1 MIIIKRNNL
10 YCVKSIMTILIT
22 IALVILTFLYPDIYE
37 ETFKSSVT
45 MIVTFYFSHQIEK
58 RGKNDE

>member
-1 MIIIKRNNL
+1 
-10 YCVKSIMTILIT
+10 MTILIT
-22 IALVILTFLYPDIYE
+22 VALVILTFLYPDIYE

-58 RGKNDE
+58 RGKSDE